1 MKRSIVSLWILFM
14 VLSMSGCSEMK
25 ADQDGTVYKIY
36 YLNSAMTKL
45 VPQEFVTQTTD
56 KNQLIEELLYQFVNV
71 PKDLDSQAAL
81 SDKVTLQS
89 YKQEDVVLYLY
100 FDAGYS
106 SPSNMNAAR
115 EILLRAALT
124 KTLTQIEGID
134 FININVGDQPLMD
147 KEGNPIGMLAGSDFV
162 DSVGDVNGYEKTELT
177 LFFANETGDKL
188 VEEKREVVRN
198 INTSLEKL
206 IVEELIKGPEKPG
219 SYPTLPKET
228 RLLNISVN
236 ENVCYLNFDSAFTAN
251 TLEIKEYIPI
261 YSIVNSLVEL
271 TTVNKIQIMINGSAD
286 VMFRDSLSLNTL
298 FERNLDLGETAA
310 Q

>member
-1 MKRSIVSLWILFM
+1 MKRIIVSLWILFM
-14 VLSMSGCSEMK
+14 VLSMSGCSEMD

-45 VPQEFVTQTTD
+45 APQDFVTKTTD
-56 KNQLIEELLYQFVNV
+56 KTQLIEELLYQFVHV

-147 KEGNPIGMLAGSDFV
+147 KEGNPVGMLAGSDFV

-177 LFFANETGDKL
+177 LFFANETGEKL
-188 VEEKREVVRN
+188 VEEKRAVVRN

-206 IVEELIKGPEKPG
+206 IVEELIKGPEKAG

-261 YSIVNSLVEL
+261 YSIVNSLAEL

-286 VMFRDSLSLNTL
+286 VMFRDILSLNTL